1 MSTYVKKLL
10 DTQSNKNVM
19 TYTSKEIICSR
30 TSKKTCHSEQKMGNI
45 SKQQL

>member
-30 TSKKTCHSEQKMGNI
+30 TSKKMCHSEQKMGNI